1 MQRQSTSSNNSHA
14 SPSPSPNLFADHLAD
29 DLMFVK
35 LVCVTWSELVR
46 CVVFVILMFVKKLVK
61 FVVFVRYV
69 VSIMYVMIL

>member
-1 MQRQSTSSNNSHA
+1 
-14 SPSPSPNLFADHLAD
+14 
-29 DLMFVK
+29 VK

>member
-1 MQRQSTSSNNSHA
+1 
-14 SPSPSPNLFADHLAD
+14 
-29 DLMFVK
+29 MFVK

-69 VSIMYVMIL
+69 VSIMYDELCDDYVIYVLFLWME